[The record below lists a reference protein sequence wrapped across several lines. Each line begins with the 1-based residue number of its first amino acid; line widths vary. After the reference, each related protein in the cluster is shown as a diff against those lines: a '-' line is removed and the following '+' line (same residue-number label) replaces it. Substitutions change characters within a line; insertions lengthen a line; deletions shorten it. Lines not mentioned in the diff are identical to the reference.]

1 MDNNMVFYLV
11 DDDETSNF
19 ISEYLILA
27 QFPEAIIK
35 KYTNPALFISDIS
48 KFKIEENAIVLLD
61 LNMPQM
67 NGYELI
73 GKIEKLGIEM
83 NFIILTSSSNLIERD
98 YSKQFKQ
105 VKAFLNK
112 PLNAEAVQS
121 LCTSKLD

>member
-1 MDNNMVFYLV
+1 MVKNQVFYLV

-27 QFPEAIIK
+27 QFPDAIIK
-35 KYTNPALFISDIS
+35 KFTNPNEFIELASVL
-48 KFKIEENAIVLLD
+48 KIEKEAIILLD

-73 GKIEKLGIEM
+73 GKMEKLGIDME
-83 NFIILTSSSNLIERD
+83 FIILTSSSNLIERD
-98 YSKQFKQ
+98 YSKHFKQ

-112 PLNAEAVQS
+112 PLNAETVQS
-121 LCTSKLD
+121 LAY

>member
-1 MDNNMVFYLV
+1 MVKNQVFYLV

-27 QFPEAIIK
+27 QFPDAIIK
-35 KYTNPALFISDIS
+35 KFTNPYEFIELASVL
-48 KFKIEENAIVLLD
+48 KIEKEAIILLD

-73 GKIEKLGIEM
+73 GKMEKLGIDME
-83 NFIILTSSSNLIERD
+83 FIILTSSSNLIERD

-112 PLNAEAVQS
+112 PLNAETVQS
-121 LCTSKLD
+121 LAY

>member
-1 MDNNMVFYLV
+1 MDNNSIFYLV

-19 ISEYLILA
+19 ISEYLLHA
-27 QFPEAIIK
+27 QFPNDMIK
-35 KYTNPALFISDIS
+35 KYTNPVEFVNYVAET
-48 KFKIEENAIVLLD
+48 KMEENAIILLD

-73 GKIEKLGIEM
+73 NKVEKLGKHLE
-83 NFIILTSSSNLIERD
+83 FIILTSSCNLIERD

-112 PLNAEAVQS
+112 PLNAEKIHSFCSV
-121 LCTSKLD
+121 

>member
-1 MDNNMVFYLV
+1 MNTSQIFYLV

-19 ISEYLILA
+19 ISEYLILS
-27 QFPEAIIK
+27 QFPDAIIK
-35 KYTNPALFISDIS
+35 KFTNPNDFIELVS
-48 KFKIEENAIVLLD
+48 KEPIEKSAVVLLD

-73 GKIEKLGIEM
+73 GKLERLGIEM
-83 NFIILTSSSNLIERD
+83 DFIILTSSSNLIERD

-112 PLNAEAVQS
+112 PLSADTVQS
-121 LCTSKLD
+121 LCSTR

>member
-1 MDNNMVFYLV
+1 MDSNIIFYLV

-27 QFPEAIIK
+27 QFPKAVIK
-35 KYTNPALFISDIS
+35 KYTDPSRFIDDVS
-48 KFKIEENAIVLLD
+48 KAGIEQNAIVLLD

-73 GKIEKLGIEM
+73 GKIEKMGIEM

-112 PLNAEAVQS
+112 PLNAEAVYS
-121 LCTSKLD
+121 LCIN